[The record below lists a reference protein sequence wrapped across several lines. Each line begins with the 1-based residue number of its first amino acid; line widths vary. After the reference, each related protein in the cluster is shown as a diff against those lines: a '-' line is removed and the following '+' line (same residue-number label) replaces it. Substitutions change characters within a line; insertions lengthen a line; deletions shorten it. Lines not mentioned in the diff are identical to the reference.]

1 MFEFRFYE
9 IWRSAEYVDRLIDGV
24 VNSLVLS
31 TIGGICGFLMGLG
44 LAIGQG
50 KQGVPFPVKLA
61 CVSYV
66 EFVRN
71 TPFIVQLFFV
81 AFALP
86 LLVGYQWSFEASALL
101 AMTLNFSAYFA
112 EVIRAGIDG
121 VPKGQIEAFK
131 SLGMTRR
138 QGFFR
143 VLLPQALASVY
154 PSLTSQYIFLF
165 LTTGLI
171 SEIGVRDLTWA
182 GRFVADRTFRDFE
195 VFIVLTL
202 LYMGSVYF
210 FRICF
215 TLIERRAFTWNVSR

>member
-9 IWRSAEYVDRLIDGV
+9 IWRSAEYIDRLADGLL
-24 VNSLVLS
+24 NSLFLS
-31 TIGGICGFLMGLG
+31 TIGGVCGFIMGLM
-44 LAIGQG
+44 LAIGQR
-50 KQGVPFPVKLA
+50 KSKPLMVRLS
-61 CVSYV
+61 CISYV

-86 LLVGYQWSFEASALL
+86 LIIGYRWSFEASALF

-121 VPKGQIEAFK
+121 VHSGQVEAYQ
-131 SLGMTRR
+131 SLGITRR

-143 VLLPQALASVY
+143 VMLPQALASVY
-154 PSLTSQYIFLF
+154 PSITSQYIFLF

-171 SEIGVRDLTWA
+171 SEIGVRDLTWV
-182 GRFVADRTFRDFE
+182 GRFVADRTFGDFE
-195 VFIVLTL
+195 VFILLTL

-210 FRICF
+210 FRLCF
-215 TLIERRAFTWNVSR
+215 ALIERRAFAWNLMR

>member
-9 IWRSAEYVDRLIDGV
+9 IWRSVEYVDRLIDGL
-24 VNSLVLS
+24 VNSLYLS
-31 TIGGICGFLMGLG
+31 TLGGICGFVMGLALAVG
-44 LAIGQG
+44 QGPQKPLAIR
-50 KQGVPFPVKLA
+50 LA

-112 EVIRAGIDG
+112 EVIRAGIEG
-121 VPKGQIEAFK
+121 VPTGQIEAFK
-131 SLGMTRR
+131 SLGISRR
-138 QGFFR
+138 QGF
-143 VLLPQALASVY
+143 VKVMLPQALASVY
-154 PSLTSQYIFLF
+154 PSITSQYIFLF

-202 LYMGSVYF
+202 LYMGSVYL
-210 FRICF
+210 FRVCF
-215 TLIERRAFTWNVSR
+215 TLIERRAFAWNVLR

>member
-1 MFEFRFYE
+1 
-9 IWRSAEYVDRLIDGV
+9 
-24 VNSLVLS
+24 
-31 TIGGICGFLMGLG
+31 
-44 LAIGQG
+44 
-50 KQGVPFPVKLA
+50 
-61 CVSYV
+61 
-66 EFVRN
+66 
-71 TPFIVQLFFV
+71 
-81 AFALP
+81 
-86 LLVGYQWSFEASALL
+86 
-101 AMTLNFSAYFA
+101 
-112 EVIRAGIDG
+112 
-121 VPKGQIEAFK
+121 
-131 SLGMTRR
+131 MTRR